1 MVGFDAKLKDS
12 QLNDI
17 MKYLKNK
24 PKDVNAAFLSCSS
37 FLSGIVDSRLAESE
51 KKTKCKFLCDQMK
64 LNTYKKYFCTVN
76 N

>member
-1 MVGFDAKLKDS
+1 MLHF
-12 QLNDI
+12 
-17 MKYLKNK
+17 YL
-24 PKDVNAAFLSCSS
+24 VAV
-37 FLSGIVDSRLAESE
+37 FLSGIVDSSLAESE